1 VKRNDVVELRRQH
14 CQRKWHEVARKQ
26 QQPTEQLNR
35 EEECGKMRLADG
47 DKKLNRERIR
57 RGRLV
62 ERRRTEPMKRAA
74 LYCRVST
81 IDQHPETQLG
91 ELRQFAANR
100 FEIVGEYTDHGFS
113 GTRARRP
120 ELDRMMDDARR
131 HKFDVLLVWS
141 CDRLARSTK
150 HLLQTI
156 DELNGFGI
164 QFLSQREAIDTEGP
178 LGRAILVIVSAMAEL
193 ERCIIIE
200 RVRAGMRRARLEGRQ
215 IGRARLDVDR
225 RQVIDD
231 RRSGMSLTQVAKK
244 HGISRASVCR
254 LMKEASGNSSSVL
267 LEGGFGQ
274 EAHA

>member
-1 VKRNDVVELRRQH
+1 
-14 CQRKWHEVARKQ
+14 
-26 QQPTEQLNR
+26 
-35 EEECGKMRLADG
+35 
-47 DKKLNRERIR
+47 
-57 RGRLV
+57 
-62 ERRRTEPMKRAA
+62 MKRAA

-81 IDQHPETQLG
+81 VDQHPETQLG
-91 ELRQFAANR
+91 ELRQFAANKG
-100 FEIVGEYTDHGFS
+100 FQVVGEYTDHGFS
-113 GTRARRP
+113 GTKARRP
-120 ELDRMMDDARR
+120 QLDLMMDDARR
-131 HKFDVLLVWS
+131 HRFDVLLVWS

-156 DELNGFGI
+156 DELNGMGI

-215 IGRARLDVDR
+215 IGRSRLDVDR
-225 RQVIDD
+225 QQVIDD

-244 HGISRASVCR
+244 HNISRASVCR
-254 LMKEASGNSSSVL
+254 LMKEADCGTNLPILV
-267 LEGGFGQ
+267 EAERRGM

>member
-1 VKRNDVVELRRQH
+1 
-14 CQRKWHEVARKQ
+14 
-26 QQPTEQLNR
+26 
-35 EEECGKMRLADG
+35 
-47 DKKLNRERIR
+47 
-57 RGRLV
+57 
-62 ERRRTEPMKRAA
+62 MKRAA

-91 ELRQFAANR
+91 ELRQFAANKG
-100 FEIVGEYTDHGFS
+100 FQVTGEYIDHGVS

-131 HKFDVLLVWS
+131 HRFDVLLVWS

-156 DELNGFGI
+156 DELNGMGI

-178 LGRAILVIVSAMAEL
+178 LGRAIIVIVSAMAEL

-200 RVRAGMRRARLEGRQ
+200 RVKAGMRRAKLEGRQ
-215 IGRARLDVDR
+215 IGRSRLDVNR
-225 RQVIDD
+225 EQVILD

-244 HGISRASVCR
+244 HEISRASVCR
-254 LMKEASGNSSSVL
+254 LMKESNTDCALPVA
-267 LEGGFGQ
+267 GFID
-274 EAHA
+274 EAGPVARF